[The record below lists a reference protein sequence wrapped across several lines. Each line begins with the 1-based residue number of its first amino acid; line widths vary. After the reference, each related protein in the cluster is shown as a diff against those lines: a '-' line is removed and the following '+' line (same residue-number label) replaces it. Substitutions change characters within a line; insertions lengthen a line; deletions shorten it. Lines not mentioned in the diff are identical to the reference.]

1 MIFSVYNF
9 LIGKEKVYMFH
20 IDFQIRK
27 FLKWVYTNDK
37 WKVNFGLMLDY

>member
-37 WKVNFGLMLDY
+37 WKGNFGLMLDY